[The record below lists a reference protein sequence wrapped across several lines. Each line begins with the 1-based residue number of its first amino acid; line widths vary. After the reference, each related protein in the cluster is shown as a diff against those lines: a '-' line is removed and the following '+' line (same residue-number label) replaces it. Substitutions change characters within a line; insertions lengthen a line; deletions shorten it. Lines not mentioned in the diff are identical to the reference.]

1 MAKGRKELRLGID
14 FGTTHTVAAVCDRGN
29 YPVVTFT
36 GEAGDALEA
45 YPSIVAERDGELR
58 FGLDALPFLHDPSW
72 TTLRSFKRILSDPLL
87 ATDRTIRVGTVEI
100 PLIDLLAGFLTTF
113 RRDLVSRSNLRPA
126 QAEKE
131 TIRVAAATPAN
142 AHSTQRFL
150 TMEAFRRA
158 GFDVIALLNEPSAAG
173 LEYAH
178 RYRST
183 LTSKRERVVVYDLG
197 GGTFDASLVRMA
209 GLHHDVVST
218 SGIPRLGG
226 DDFDEKLAGAALR
239 EGGMSPEELPPGC
252 LALLVEQCRQIKE
265 GLGPNTR
272 RITVD
277 LKACLGDGART
288 GSVTFPVD
296 AFYDACAPLVERTL
310 EEVDAILRAGMEP
323 PDEDVETELAGIY
336 VVGGASALPLVGRML
351 RERFGRRMHRSPYP
365 FAATAIGLAIAADE
379 DAGFVL
385 TDQLSRHFGVFRE
398 AEHGTRINFDP
409 IFTKDVRLPG
419 RAGGTLVS
427 RRTYH
432 AVHNVGHFRYAECLS
447 LDEETGAPRG
457 DLVPFADIHFPF
469 DESLRNGGTRLDAT
483 PVRRMEGEGPRIE
496 ERYSVDA
503 NGIIEVTI
511 SDLGSGYSK
520 THRLAG

>member
-1 MAKGRKELRLGID
+1 
-14 FGTTHTVAAVCDRGN
+14 
-29 YPVVTFT
+29 
-36 GEAGDALEA
+36 
-45 YPSIVAERDGELR
+45 
-58 FGLDALPFLHDPSW
+58 
-72 TTLRSFKRILSDPLL
+72 
-87 ATDRTIRVGTVEI
+87 
-100 PLIDLLAGFLTTF
+100 
-113 RRDLVSRSNLRPA
+113 
-126 QAEKE
+126 
-131 TIRVAAATPAN
+131 
-142 AHSTQRFL
+142 
-150 TMEAFRRA
+150 MEAFRRA

-197 GGTFDASLVRMA
+197 GGR
-209 GLHHDVVST
+209 ST
-218 SGIPRLGG
+218 HRSSGWPDFITTWFPRPESRGWEETISTRSSREPPFGRAACPRRNFPRLSRPPRRAVPADQGG
-226 DDFDEKLAGAALR
+226 AGSEHPADHGRSQGVPWRRRADRVRDVPGRRVLRRLRSARRADSRGGGRDSQGRDGAAGR
-239 EGGMSPEELPPGC
+239 G
-252 LALLVEQCRQIKE
+252 R
-265 GLGPNTR
+265 
-272 RITVD
+272 
-277 LKACLGDGART
+277 
-288 GSVTFPVD
+288 
-296 AFYDACAPLVERTL
+296 
-310 EEVDAILRAGMEP
+310 
-323 PDEDVETELAGIY
+323 VETELAGIY

-398 AEHGTRINFDP
+398 AEHGTRITFDP